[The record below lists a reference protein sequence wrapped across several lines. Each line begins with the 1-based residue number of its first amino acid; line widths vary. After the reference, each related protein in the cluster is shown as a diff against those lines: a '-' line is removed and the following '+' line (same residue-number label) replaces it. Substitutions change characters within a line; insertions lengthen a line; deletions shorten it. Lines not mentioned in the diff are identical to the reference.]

1 MATQTTN
8 LNLVKP
14 DYTDAADIAVINTN
28 MDTIDSNVH
37 GNAVDI
43 AGIATIITGTTNNSG
58 HSVSSGEYFI
68 ANGAKYKATATIGTG
83 VTWADKSS
91 SVSDH
96 DLINALNSKITNKL
110 KFVQGVAKIVNA
122 VTTTAGQVANVEFN
136 VSSLINPSK
145 VVYILSASVGLN
157 PAGVF
162 ISVAQGY
169 NGNTGIWNAYMLFQN
184 DQTIAANTDVGISL
198 LAVD

>member
-91 SVSDH
+91 SISDH
-96 DLINALNSKITNKL
+96 DLINSLNSNLMTITKWDCQSNENWSANSWSHISGGSIPSNKIPSGKTVSANL
-110 KFVQGVAKIVNA
+110 IGIFA
-122 VTTTAGQVANVEFN
+122 VTTVSGWTRIVANLRSDADNNIALSIYSN
-136 VSSLINPSK
+136 V
-145 VVYILSASVGLN
+145 V
-157 PAGVF
+157 
-162 ISVAQGY
+162 
-169 NGNTGIWNAYMLFQN
+169 GNTNSIKFKALWL
-184 DQTIAANTDVGISL
+184 
-198 LAVD
+198 